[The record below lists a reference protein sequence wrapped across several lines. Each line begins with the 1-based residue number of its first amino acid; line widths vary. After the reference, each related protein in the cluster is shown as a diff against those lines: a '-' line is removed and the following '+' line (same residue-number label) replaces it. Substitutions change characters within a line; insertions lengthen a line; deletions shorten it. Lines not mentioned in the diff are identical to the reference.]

1 LTWFRLLDETYLET
15 AFSGEGARLYG
26 GRWNSPG
33 VSMVY
38 AAQSLSL
45 AQLELLVHLEAEDV
59 LRGHWRFIP
68 VDVAPEAVLAC
79 EVVAEPPP
87 DAAAWPAPASTR
99 SIGDAW
105 IASAVS
111 VGLTVPS
118 AVTPGERNLLL
129 NPAHPGFADAV
140 VIGEPQS
147 LILDRRLFKALP
159 A

>member
-1 LTWFRLLDETYLET
+1 
-15 AFSGEGARLYG
+15 
-26 GRWNSPG
+26 
-33 VSMVY
+33 MVY

-59 LRGHWRFIP
+59 LRSHWRYIP
-68 VDVAPEAVLAC
+68 VDVAAETVLAC
-79 EVVAEPPP
+79 QVVAELPP
-87 DAAAWPAPASTR
+87 DYDAWPVPASTR
-99 SIGDAW
+99 SIGDVW

-118 AVTPGERNLLL
+118 VVTPGERNLLL

-140 VIGEPQS
+140 VIGEPRS
-147 LILDRRLFKALP
+147 LILDRRLIRAAP

>member
-1 LTWFRLLDETYLET
+1 
-15 AFSGEGARLYG
+15 
-26 GRWNSPG
+26 
-33 VSMVY
+33 M
-38 AAQSLSL
+38 
-45 AQLELLVHLEAEDV
+45 EAEDV
-59 LRGHWRFIP
+59 LRGHWRYIP
-68 VDVAPEAVLAC
+68 LEVAAEAVLAC
-79 EVVAEPPP
+79 EVVAEAPP
-87 DAAAWPAPASTR
+87 DVATWPAPASTR

-140 VIGEPQS
+140 VISEPRT

-159 A
+159 T